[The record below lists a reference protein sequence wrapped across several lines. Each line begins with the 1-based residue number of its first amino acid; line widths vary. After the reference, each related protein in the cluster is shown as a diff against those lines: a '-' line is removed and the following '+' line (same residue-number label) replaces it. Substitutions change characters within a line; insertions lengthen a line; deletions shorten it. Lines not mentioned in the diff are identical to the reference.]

1 MIFETLVIIKIS
13 KIWVEY
19 ACTAQGWCTG
29 LSYVLGDRERSSN
42 GREATVREANLYV
55 EKCQK

>member
-1 MIFETLVIIKIS
+1 MKFFRLHITN
-13 KIWVEY
+13 Y
-19 ACTAQGWCTG
+19 
-29 LSYVLGDRERSSN
+29 RERSSN